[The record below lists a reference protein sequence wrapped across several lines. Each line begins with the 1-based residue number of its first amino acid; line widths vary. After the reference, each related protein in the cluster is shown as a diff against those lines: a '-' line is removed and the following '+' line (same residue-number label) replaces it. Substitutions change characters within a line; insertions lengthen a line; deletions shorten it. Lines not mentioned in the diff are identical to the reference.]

1 MFLRKAEL
9 AQQQF
14 FYGGQAVIEG
24 VMIRGR
30 HFFSLAVRRL
40 DGSVYTTCERLNP
53 FYAGR
58 LRRVPLIRGVLALIE
73 TLVLGI
79 KALNRSATLAME
91 DQSPE
96 EKEIPRWLLGL
107 TLGISLTLGVALFFI
122 MPLIAVSS
130 LDRYITS
137 DLLSNLVE
145 GLIRILVLGAYV
157 GLIGLLPDIRRVF
170 AYHGAEHMAVHTHEA
185 GAPLVVHNVRQF
197 PTAHPRC
204 GTAFLLTVMVV
215 AIILFALLG
224 RPSMELRILSRIVLI
239 PVIAAISYEI
249 IRFSGAHQASIIG
262 KVVSYPGLMLQR
274 LTTRNPDDQQIE
286 VAISAMKSAI
296 TADEDGDT
304 MNDVGRAEEGV
315 QEPSML
321 AEEAENSGN

>member
-1 MFLRKAEL
+1 M

-40 DGSVYTTCERLNP
+40 DGSVYTTSERLNP

-58 LRRVPLIRGVLALIE
+58 LRRVPLIRGILALVE

-79 KALNRSATLAME
+79 KALNRSAALAME

-96 EKEIPRWLLGL
+96 QKEIPRWVLGL
-107 TLGISLTLGVALFFI
+107 TLAISMTLGVALFFL
-122 MPLIAVSS
+122 MPLFVVRP
-130 LDRYITS
+130 LEPYISS

-157 GLIGLLPDIRRVF
+157 GLIGLLPDIKRVF

-185 GAPLVVHNVRQF
+185 GAPLEVDNVRQF

-224 RPSMELRILSRIVLI
+224 RPSMEFLILSRILLL

-249 IRFSGAHQASIIG
+249 IRFSGAHQGS
-262 KVVSYPGLMLQR
+262 VLTRLLSYPGLLLQR
-274 LTTRNPDDQQIE
+274 LTTRNPDDKQIE
-286 VAISAMKSAI
+286 VAISAMRSALRS
-296 TADEDGDT
+296 DKDGEAMGET
-304 MNDVGRAEEGV
+304 VTEEGG
-315 QEPSML
+315 EREGMPSGVPED
-321 AEEAENSGN
+321 AEGQRVE